1 MATARND
8 ITGDSLASKSSTD
21 AYRKGWETTFG
32 NKAVEP
38 AVETKLSEQTDP
50 SDTENNDLQF
60 SQYIGY

>member
-32 NKAVEP
+32 NKTAEP
-38 AVETKLSEQTDP
+38 AAETKLSEQTDP
-50 SDTENNDLQF
+50 SDPESNDL
-60 SQYIGY
+60 

>member
-32 NKAVEP
+32 NKAAEL

-50 SDTENNDLQF
+50 SDAESNDL
-60 SQYIGY
+60 